1 MTSMAA
7 VSSRMVRQPR
17 SAVIAEPTAE
27 ASSMAATSEAAC
39 RTTARPLAAPASEV
53 APTWPANRA
62 NWMDSVT
69 PMGSATNTVGITAVP
84 AMNAACRTNSAHWK
98 RPITRSATKYRRV
111 CTARTNCSPTVVSAA
126 IGWCRRYP
134 APRAPS
140 VRIPLGIWPPTRT
153 S

>member
-1 MTSMAA
+1 
-7 VSSRMVRQPR
+7 
-17 SAVIAEPTAE
+17 
-27 ASSMAATSEAAC
+27 MAATSEAAC

-98 RPITRSATKYRRV
+98 RPITRSATKYRTV

-126 IGWCRRYP
+126 IRMVP
-134 APRAPS
+134 HISRAAGTKCAD
-140 VRIPLGIWPPTRT
+140 PLGHLAADTD
-153 S
+153 